1 MGPVVGVA
9 ASAGRVESGES
20 GVVACQ
26 REGLMDARQASRQ
39 AGRQAGK
46 QTGRKEGK
54 QAGKQLVLARKYC
67 AMSSG
72 SDSDSGESTT
82 LERDNLR
89 GSLGSG
95 VRVGFVSPVVWV
107 AASAGG

>member
-67 AMSSG
+67 ARSSC
-72 SDSDSGESTT
+72 SSESTT